1 MADTNSRGHHQRIC
15 IKADS
20 FAIILRLKCIS
31 WHDILTGKPPLP
43 LASTVRNRKL
53 CTISLVGLRCMQ
65 AIARIFDK
73 EHAVLSRKNK
83 RTTEHACELLLARSH
98 EVSVEVPPLEHECE
112 LSLTSW
118 TRCTHFGT
126 CVQRTKERWNMHA
139 SYRSPDRLSSWERST
154 QFGTCLERTEVSVEV
169 PPLEALFHSLLDGRT
184 LPRAR
189 DRARQWEAKSRWV
202 KAKLANIEQSLA
214 RTSPACSSW
223 PRIKLWIWVE
233 YREYRNLWCVVS
245 NLIKLLMW

>member
-1 MADTNSRGHHQRIC
+1 
-15 IKADS
+15 
-20 FAIILRLKCIS
+20 
-31 WHDILTGKPPLP
+31 
-43 LASTVRNRKL
+43 
-53 CTISLVGLRCMQ
+53 MQ

-83 RTTEHACELLLARSH
+83 RSTEHACELLLARSH

-112 LSLTSW
+112 LSLASW
-118 TRCTHFGT
+118 TRCKHFGT

-189 DRARQWEAKSRWV
+189 DRARQCDSKGSDRLRRSRSC
-202 KAKLANIEQSLA
+202 AGAC
-214 RTSPACSSW
+214 RTEFFCGTELKP
-223 PRIKLWIWVE
+223 PH
-233 YREYRNLWCVVS
+233 
-245 NLIKLLMW
+245 LIRHEF